1 MKSKKIDEHVKSHY
15 QSQLFDEKKLN
26 KLLEMGEVP
35 KADASFRQLVVVKSH
50 FSWVA
55 SFVFIAVVFWG
66 YFNFEQNQALKN
78 NLTQLISQEIA
89 LNHNK
94 QLKLDFEA
102 KNYESLNQAMAKLDF
117 TISKSQHA
125 NLAELEIVG
134 ARYCSI
140 QGKIATQIRLKNKDG
155 KYFTLYQTKLTE
167 LLKKN
172 PAVIQRIQQVEVHQ
186 WQEDG
191 LFFGLAESFIPIS

>member
-1 MKSKKIDEHVKSHY
+1 MKSRKIDEHVKGYY
-15 QSQLFDEKKLN
+15 QSQLFDEKNLN
-26 KLLEMGEVP
+26 KLLEMNKVSKKSDGFHSSFV
-35 KADASFRQLVVVKSH
+35 KLNFLWAASFI
-50 FSWVA
+50 
-55 SFVFIAVVFWG
+55 FVLVVFWG

-78 NLTQLISQEIA
+78 NLTQLISQEIV

-102 KNYESLNQAMAKLDF
+102 KDYESLNQAMAKLDF
-117 TISKSQHA
+117 TISKSQHET
-125 NLAELEIVG
+125 LAELEIVG

-140 QGKIATQIRLKNKDG
+140 QGRIATQIRLKDKDG

-167 LLKKN
+167 LLEKS

-186 WQEDG
+186 WQEGD
-191 LFFGLAESFIPIS
+191 LFFGLAESLIPVS